1 MIVDDADNPTQQL
14 NKLVADLKKLAV
26 ELGIII
32 VAACHLRKAQNANKQ
47 TEEGGRVT
55 LDDLKQSSSVKQLSD
70 IVIGLERNGQSEDPV
85 EANTTKIRVL
95 KDRDFG
101 SKGLAAAV
109 LYEKETT
116 RLIEQS
122 LEDFEEDK

>member
-1 MIVDDADNPTQQL
+1 MVVDDAENPTQAL
-14 NKLVADLKKLAV
+14 NRLVADLKKLAV
-26 ELGIII
+26 ELSIII
-32 VAACHLRKAQNANKQ
+32 IAACHLRKAQNSAKQ

-70 IVIGLERNGQSEDPV
+70 IVIGLERNGQSADPV

-109 LYEKETT
+109 LYDKDTT
-116 RLIEQS
+116 RLIEKS
-122 LEDFEEDK
+122 LEEI